1 MDSLHLTL
9 ERYYGYSAFLPYQE
23 EIVRD
28 ILRKRD
34 VLAVLATGGGKSLC
48 YQLPALVT
56 GGLTVVVSPL
66 ISLMKDQV
74 DTLAAQGIAAAT
86 LNSSLPYDTMV
97 RTLADLEAGRIRLLY
112 VSPEKA
118 VQSRFLE
125 TLRELR
131 ITLFAVDEA
140 HCISEWG
147 HQFRPEYR
155 RLRVLKDEFPETP
168 MIALTA
174 TAIPAVRQDICRQ
187 LDLAD
192 PAVYVGSFDRKN
204 LQYVVTGKKGAYARL
219 LDYLKSKPGRSGIV
233 YFSSRKR
240 TEEVAEKL
248 QKDGFRALPYH
259 ADLPGGFR
267 DRVQDL
273 FIRDELDVVCAT
285 NAFGMGIDKPDVR
298 FVIHYDMPRSLE
310 AYAQESGR
318 AGRDGEESDC
328 ILFYSPG
335 DRQKNVKIL
344 ETDAAT
350 DPEYHRIA
358 LQKLGAMVQYCETT
372 RCRRQY
378 LLDYFGEAFDDVP
391 CNSCDACLLPGEFID
406 GREAAGKIVACI
418 AGMPGS
424 FGVRQIADV
433 LAGSR
438 SSRVTSRGHQDLAAY
453 NSGSEYS
460 SDQWSA
466 FVRELVANGYLD
478 QSQGQYPVVTLNE
491 RSRSL
496 LSGSGS
502 VRLTRP
508 KGQQQSPVPQDR
520 EVGQQDAAL
529 FEDLRRLRKRLADE
543 QGVPPYVVFP
553 DRTLKEMAGR
563 RPQTREEFALLP
575 GVGTAKL
582 ERYAEIF
589 IAAIR
594 GSPGEESLQNGGRAE
609 APADPCDAAA
619 PADLPP
625 PAHPEIGD
633 IPDAALLEE
642 AYALQEYIR
651 KLKDEIRS
659 VEALQRALLE
669 RARTAGI
676 SESEVYSMT
685 TEVTRSRRIIPERFY
700 EQYPEIFVRVARIP
714 LGAAEEAIGR
724 EMPEE
729 CIRYTTSESVRVV
742 RKASPEEP

>member
-1 MDSLHLTL
+1 MDSLHAAL
-9 ERYYGYSAFLPYQE
+9 EQYYGYSAFLPYQE

-48 YQLPALVT
+48 YQLPALVA

-74 DTLAAQGIAAAT
+74 DTLAAQGVAAAT
-86 LNSSLPYDTMV
+86 LNSSLPYEAMV
-97 RTLADLEAGRIRLLY
+97 RTLRDLEAGRVRLLY

-118 VQSRFLE
+118 VQPRFLE

-131 ITLFAVDEA
+131 VTLFAIDEA

-155 RLRVLKDEFPETP
+155 RLRVLKEEFPKIP
-168 MIALTA
+168 VIALTA
-174 TAIPAVRQDICRQ
+174 TAIPTVRQDIQRQ

-192 PAVYVGSFDRKN
+192 PAVYVGSFDRQN
-204 LQYVVTGKKGAYARL
+204 LQYAVTGKKGGYARL
-219 LDYLKSKPGRSGIV
+219 LDYLKSNPGRSGIV

-240 TEEVAEKL
+240 TEEVAAKL
-248 QKDGFRALPYH
+248 QEDGIRALPYH
-259 ADLPGGFR
+259 ADLPAAFR
-267 DRVQDL
+267 GRVQDL
-273 FIRDELDVVCAT
+273 FIRDEIDVVCAT

-335 DRQKNVKIL
+335 DRQKNMKIL
-344 ETDAAT
+344 ETDAVT

-358 LQKLGAMVQYCETT
+358 LQKLTAMVQYCETT

-378 LLDYFGEAFDDVP
+378 LLDYFGEAFDGVP
-391 CNSCDACLLPGEFID
+391 CNSCDACLLPNEFID
-406 GREAAGKIVACI
+406 GREAAEKIVACI

-438 SSRVTSRGHQDLAAY
+438 SSRVTARGHQDLPAY

-460 SDQWSA
+460 SEQWST
-466 FVRELVANGYLD
+466 FIRELVANGCLD
-478 QSQGQYPVVTLNE
+478 QSPGQYPVVTLNE
-491 RSRSL
+491 RSRRIL
-496 LSGSGS
+496 AGDEN

-508 KGQQQSPVPQDR
+508 KGQQAASPVLQDR
-520 EVGQQDAAL
+520 DAGQPDTAL
-529 FEDLRRLRKRLADE
+529 FEDLRRLRKSLADE

-563 RPQTREEFALLP
+563 RPQTPEAFAALP
-575 GVGTAKL
+575 GVGAAKL
-582 ERYAEIF
+582 EKYAGTF
-589 IAAIR
+589 LAAIR
-594 GSPGEESLQNGGRAE
+594 NASGGEPLPDGAC
-609 APADPCDAAA
+609 APAA
-619 PADLPP
+619 PGR
-625 PAHPEIGD
+625 PEID
-633 IPDAALLEE
+633 NVPDEALLEE
-642 AYALQEYIR
+642 AYALQEHIR
-651 KLKDEIRS
+651 KLREEIRS
-659 VEALQRALLE
+659 ADTLRRALLE
-669 RARTAGI
+669 RARSAGVSENEAYSVTA
-676 SESEVYSMT
+676 SVS
-685 TEVTRSRRIIPERFY
+685 RSRQIVPERFY
-700 EQYPEIFVRVARIP
+700 ERYPEVFVRIAHVP
-714 LGAAEEAIGR
+714 VGAAEEAIG
-724 EMPEE
+724 EEIPEE

-742 RKASPEEP
+742 RKASPEDGAADR